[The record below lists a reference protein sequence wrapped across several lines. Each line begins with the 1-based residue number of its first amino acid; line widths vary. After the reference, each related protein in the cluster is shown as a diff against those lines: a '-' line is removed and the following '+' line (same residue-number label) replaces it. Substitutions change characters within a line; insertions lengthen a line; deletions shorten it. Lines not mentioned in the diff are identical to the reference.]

1 MSKINKILKTI
12 DFIEYIS
19 KDMEKEELFLL
30 YKINNVTQERLEL
43 FFDFI
48 YSLNE
53 LIITTYMGDD
63 ITLGKEKN
71 NHFKWCWNKMISSFK
86 EERIYFIEAIE
97 LYNYFHEFYK
107 ESFYDEEDKTN
118 SNVSKIESFW
128 GNLFDYD
135 KPKTMSEYETLLELY
150 KIFNKSFVVN

>member
-1 MSKINKILKTI
+1 MGKINKILKTI

-19 KDMEKEELFLL
+19 KEMEKEELLL
-30 YKINNVTQERLEL
+30 LQRINNVTQEKLE
-43 FFDFI
+43 FFSDFI

-63 ITLGKEKN
+63 ITIGKEKN
-71 NHFKWCWNKMISSFK
+71 NHFKWCWSKVISSFK

-107 ESFYDEEDKTN
+107 ESFYSIIN
-118 SNVSKIESFW
+118 
-128 GNLFDYD
+128 NL
-135 KPKTMSEYETLLELY
+135 
-150 KIFNKSFVVN
+150 I

>member
-43 FFDFI
+43 FSDFI

-118 SNVSKIESFW
+118 SNVSKI
-128 GNLFDYD
+128 
-135 KPKTMSEYETLLELY
+135 
-150 KIFNKSFVVN
+150 KSFFSELNSLKLFIADFIITEYSSFSRSICQLSTS

>member
-1 MSKINKILKTI
+1 
-12 DFIEYIS
+12 
-19 KDMEKEELFLL
+19 MEKEELFLL

-43 FFDFI
+43 FSDFT

-71 NHFKWCWNKMISSFK
+71 NHFKWCWNKVISSFK

-97 LYNYFHEFYK
+97 LYNYFYEFYK

-118 SNVSKIESFW
+118 NNVSKIESFW
-128 GNLFDYD
+128 GNLFDYS

>member
-19 KDMEKEELFLL
+19 KDMEKEELLLL

-43 FFDFI
+43 FSDFI

-63 ITLGKEKN
+63 ITLGKEKI
-71 NHFKWCWNKMISSFK
+71 NHFKWCWNKVISSFK

-118 SNVSKIESFW
+118 NNVSKIGLFW
-128 GNLFDYD
+128 ENLFDFD